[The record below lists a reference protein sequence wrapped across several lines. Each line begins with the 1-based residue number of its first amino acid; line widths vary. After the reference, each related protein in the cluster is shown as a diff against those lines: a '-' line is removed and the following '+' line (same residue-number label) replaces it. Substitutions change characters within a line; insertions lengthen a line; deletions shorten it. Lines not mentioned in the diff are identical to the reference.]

1 MENHYSNID
10 QVAEHYQV
18 SKSTVRSWIRGGTIP
33 FIRVGGMYRFRMSDV
48 DAAFVSSTQGT
59 SLVVPAV
66 PVVPV
71 PVVPVVPVI
80 PVVEQA
86 AVVVPVTATVAA
98 VTLLAAL
105 NLDQDA

>member
-1 MENHYSNID
+1 MENHYSNIE

-18 SKSTVRSWIRGGTIP
+18 SISTVRSWIRGGTIP
-33 FIRVGGMYRFRMSDV
+33 FIRVGGMYRFRMSEV
-48 DAAFVSSTQGT
+48 DAAFVASTRET
-59 SLVVPAV
+59 LPVVPAV

-71 PVVPVVPVI
+71 PVV

>member
-1 MENHYSNID
+1 MENHYSNIE

-18 SKSTVRSWIRGGTIP
+18 SISTVRSWIRGGTIP
-33 FIRVGGMYRFRMSDV
+33 FIRVGGMYRFRMSEV
-48 DAAFVSSTQGT
+48 DAAFVASTRGT
-59 SLVVPAV
+59 LPAVPVV

-71 PVVPVVPVI
+71 PVVPAV

-86 AVVVPVTATVAA
+86 AGVVPVTATVAA

>member
-1 MENHYSNID
+1 MENHYSNIE

-18 SKSTVRSWIRGGTIP
+18 SISTVRSWIRGGTIP
-33 FIRVGGMYRFRMSDV
+33 FIRVGGMYRFRMSEV
-48 DAAFVSSTQGT
+48 DAAFVASTRGT
-59 SLVVPAV
+59 PPVVPAV

-71 PVVPVVPVI
+71 PVVPAV

>member
-33 FIRVGGMYRFRMSDV
+33 FIRVGGMYRFRMSEV
-48 DAAFVSSTQGT
+48 DAAFVSSTRGT
-59 SLVVPAV
+59 SPVVPAV

-71 PVVPVVPVI
+71 PVVPVV

>member
-1 MENHYSNID
+1 MENHYSNIE

-18 SKSTVRSWIRGGTIP
+18 SISTVRSWIRGGTIP
-33 FIRVGGMYRFRMSDV
+33 FIRVGGMYRFRMSEV
-48 DAAFVSSTQGT
+48 DAAFVASTRDT
-59 SLVVPAV
+59 LPVVPAV

-71 PVVPVVPVI
+71 TVV

>member
-1 MENHYSNID
+1 MENHYSNIE

-18 SKSTVRSWIRGGTIP
+18 SISTVRSWIRGGTIP
-33 FIRVGGMYRFRMSDV
+33 FIRVGGMYRFRMSEV
-48 DAAFVSSTQGT
+48 DAAFVASTRGT
-59 SLVVPAV
+59 PPVVPAV

-71 PVVPVVPVI
+71 PVVPVVS
-80 PVVEQA
+80 VVEQA

>member
-1 MENHYSNID
+1 MENHYSNIE

-18 SKSTVRSWIRGGTIP
+18 SISTVRSWIRGGTIP

-48 DAAFVSSTQGT
+48 DAAFVSSTQDT
-59 SLVVPAV
+59 PPVVPAV

-71 PVVPVVPVI
+71 PVVPVV

>member
-1 MENHYSNID
+1 MENHYSNIE

-18 SKSTVRSWIRGGTIP
+18 SISTVRSWIRGGTIP
-33 FIRVGGMYRFRMSDV
+33 FIRVGGMYRFRMSEV
-48 DAAFVSSTQGT
+48 DAAFVASTRGT
-59 SLVVPAV
+59 LPAVPVV

-71 PVVPVVPVI
+71 PVVPAV

>member
-1 MENHYSNID
+1 MENHYSNIE

-18 SKSTVRSWIRGGTIP
+18 SISTVRSWIRGGTIP
-33 FIRVGGMYRFRMSDV
+33 FIRVGGMYRFRMSEV
-48 DAAFVSSTQGT
+48 DAAFVASTRGT
-59 SLVVPAV
+59 LPVVPAV

-71 PVVPVVPVI
+71 PVVPVPVV

>member
-1 MENHYSNID
+1 MENHYSNIE

-18 SKSTVRSWIRGGTIP
+18 SISTVRSWIRGNTIP
-33 FIRVGGMYRFRMSDV
+33 FIRVGGMYRFRMSEV
-48 DAAFVSSTQGT
+48 DAAFVASTRGT
-59 SLVVPAV
+59 PPVVSV

-71 PVVPVVPVI
+71 PVVPVV

>member
-1 MENHYSNID
+1 MENHYSNIE

-18 SKSTVRSWIRGGTIP
+18 SISTVRSWIRGGTIP
-33 FIRVGGMYRFRMSDV
+33 FIRVGGMYRFRMSEV
-48 DAAFVSSTQGT
+48 DAAFVASTRGT
-59 SLVVPAV
+59 LPVVPAV

-71 PVVPVVPVI
+71 PVVPAV

>member
-1 MENHYSNID
+1 MENHYSNIE

-18 SKSTVRSWIRGGTIP
+18 SISTVRSWIRGGTIP
-33 FIRVGGMYRFRMSDV
+33 FIRVGGMYRFRMSEV
-48 DAAFVSSTQGT
+48 DAAFVASTRDT
-59 SLVVPAV
+59 L
-66 PVVPV
+66 PVV
-71 PVVPVVPVI
+71 

>member
-59 SLVVPAV
+59 PPVVPAV

-71 PVVPVVPVI
+71 PVVPAV

>member
-1 MENHYSNID
+1 MENHYSNIE

-18 SKSTVRSWIRGGTIP
+18 SISTVRSWIRGGTIP
-33 FIRVGGMYRFRMSDV
+33 FIRVGGMYRFRMSEV
-48 DAAFVSSTQGT
+48 DAAFVASTRGT
-59 SLVVPAV
+59 PPVVSAV

-71 PVVPVVPVI
+71 PVLPAV

>member
-1 MENHYSNID
+1 MENHYSNIE

-18 SKSTVRSWIRGGTIP
+18 SISTVRSWIRGGTIP
-33 FIRVGGMYRFRMSDV
+33 FIRVGGMYRFRMSEV
-48 DAAFVSSTQGT
+48 DAAFVASTRDT
-59 SLVVPAV
+59 LPVVPAV

-71 PVVPVVPVI
+71 PVVPAV

>member
-33 FIRVGGMYRFRMSDV
+33 FIRVGGMYRFRMSEV
-48 DAAFVSSTQGT
+48 DAAFVSSTQST
-59 SLVVPAV
+59 SPVVPAV
-66 PVVPV
+66 PVVP
-71 PVVPVVPVI
+71 VPVVPVI

>member
-1 MENHYSNID
+1 MENHYSNIE

-18 SKSTVRSWIRGGTIP
+18 SISTVRSWIRGGTIP
-33 FIRVGGMYRFRMSDV
+33 FIRVGGMYRFRMSEV
-48 DAAFVSSTQGT
+48 DAAFVASTRDT
-59 SLVVPAV
+59 LPVVPAV

-71 PVVPVVPVI
+71 PVVPVPVV

>member
-1 MENHYSNID
+1 MENHYSNIE

-18 SKSTVRSWIRGGTIP
+18 SISTVRSWIRGGTIP
-33 FIRVGGMYRFRMSDV
+33 FIRVGGMYRFRMSEV
-48 DAAFVSSTQGT
+48 DAAFVASTRGT
-59 SLVVPAV
+59 LPVVPAV

-71 PVVPVVPVI
+71 PVV

>member
-1 MENHYSNID
+1 MENHYSNIE

-18 SKSTVRSWIRGGTIP
+18 SISTVRSWIRGGTIP
-33 FIRVGGMYRFRMSDV
+33 FIRVGGMYRFRMSEV
-48 DAAFVSSTQGT
+48 DAAFVASTRDT
-59 SLVVPAV
+59 LPVVPAV
-66 PVVPV
+66 
-71 PVVPVVPVI
+71 

-105 NLDQDA
+105 NLDQDV

>member
-1 MENHYSNID
+1 MENHYSNIE

-18 SKSTVRSWIRGGTIP
+18 SISTVRSWIRGGTIP
-33 FIRVGGMYRFRMSDV
+33 FIRVGGMYRFRMSEV
-48 DAAFVSSTQGT
+48 DAAFVASTRST
-59 SLVVPAV
+59 LPVVPAV

-71 PVVPVVPVI
+71 PVV

>member
-1 MENHYSNID
+1 MENHYSNIE

-18 SKSTVRSWIRGGTIP
+18 SISTVRSWIRGGTIP
-33 FIRVGGMYRFRMSDV
+33 FIRVGGMYRFRMSEV
-48 DAAFVSSTQGT
+48 DAAFVASTRGT
-59 SLVVPAV
+59 PPVVPAV

-71 PVVPVVPVI
+71 PVLPAV

>member
-33 FIRVGGMYRFRMSDV
+33 FIRVGGMYRFRMSEV
-48 DAAFVSSTQGT
+48 DAAFVSSTQST
-59 SLVVPAV
+59 SPVVPAV
-66 PVVPV
+66 P
-71 PVVPVVPVI
+71 
-80 PVVEQA
+80 
-86 AVVVPVTATVAA
+86 VVPVTATVAA

>member
-1 MENHYSNID
+1 MENHYSNIE

-18 SKSTVRSWIRGGTIP
+18 SISTVRSWIRGGTIP
-33 FIRVGGMYRFRMSDV
+33 FIRVGGMYRFRMSEV
-48 DAAFVSSTQGT
+48 DAAFVASTRGI
-59 SLVVPAV
+59 L

-71 PVVPVVPVI
+71 PVVPAV

>member
-1 MENHYSNID
+1 MENHYSNIE

-18 SKSTVRSWIRGGTIP
+18 SISTVRSWIRGGTIP
-33 FIRVGGMYRFRMSDV
+33 FIRVGGMYRFRMSEV
-48 DAAFVSSTQGT
+48 DAAFVASTRGI
-59 SLVVPAV
+59 LPVVPAV

-71 PVVPVVPVI
+71 PVVPAV

>member
-1 MENHYSNID
+1 MENHYSNIE

-18 SKSTVRSWIRGGTIP
+18 SISTVRSWIRGGTIP
-33 FIRVGGMYRFRMSDV
+33 FIRVGGMYRFRMSEV
-48 DAAFVSSTQGT
+48 DAAFVASTRST
-59 SLVVPAV
+59 L
-66 PVVPV
+66 PVVP
-71 PVVPVVPVI
+71 I

>member
-1 MENHYSNID
+1 MENHYSNIE

-18 SKSTVRSWIRGGTIP
+18 SISTVRSWIRGGTIP
-33 FIRVGGMYRFRMSDV
+33 FIRVGGMYRFRMSEV
-48 DAAFVSSTQGT
+48 DAAFVSSTQST
-59 SLVVPAV
+59 SPVVPAV

-71 PVVPVVPVI
+71 PVV

>member
-33 FIRVGGMYRFRMSDV
+33 FIRVGGMYRFRMSEV
-48 DAAFVSSTQGT
+48 DAAFVSSTQST
-59 SLVVPAV
+59 S